1 MPDPVILGTIGLD
14 TIETPFGKRERIL
27 GGSAVY
33 ASFAASFFAKPGMVS
48 IAGNDLPNK
57 YEELLKNKG
66 IDLAGVERR
75 GKTFAWEGYYE
86 YDMSEAK
93 TRKTEL
99 NSLMDFSGNVPEA
112 YKDAQ
117 YLFLA
122 NVDPEIQLTV
132 HSQLRPKLTI
142 LDTMNFWIE
151 SKKDI
156 LIKAI
161 GKADI
166 LIINDG
172 EARMLFGT
180 PHLVKAAKEALTL
193 GPAYIIIKKGEH
205 GALLFSKGRIFSAP
219 GYPLEDLIDPT
230 GCGDTFGGAIVGWL
244 AKTKDHS
251 EQNLRKAI
259 VYASALASFNA
270 QDFSLNRMKALSMGD
285 IDERVQSIR
294 KMREF

>member
-99 NSLMDFSGNVPEA
+99 NSLVDFSGNVPEA

>member
-1 MPDPVILGTIGLD
+1 
-14 TIETPFGKRERIL
+14 
-27 GGSAVY
+27 
-33 ASFAASFFAKPGMVS
+33 
-48 IAGNDLPNK
+48 
-57 YEELLKNKG
+57 
-66 IDLAGVERR
+66 
-75 GKTFAWEGYYE
+75 
-86 YDMSEAK
+86 
-93 TRKTEL
+93 
-99 NSLMDFSGNVPEA
+99 
-112 YKDAQ
+112 
-117 YLFLA
+117 
-122 NVDPEIQLTV
+122 
-132 HSQLRPKLTI
+132 
-142 LDTMNFWIE
+142 MNFWIE

>member
-86 YDMSEAK
+86 YDMS
-93 TRKTEL
+93 
-99 NSLMDFSGNVPEA
+99 EA